1 VDLRVDDQHGVPSWV
16 LPSLSEILTV
26 FKPVL
31 GSPAT
36 PGPHETGERS
46 QPVKIIDVTVK
57 RYSASRQP
65 RTDPGG
71 IQIVEVHT
79 DNGVTGVGFVN
90 APSASSDLVATLI
103 RRNLKSVIAGE
114 NPLLTDDLWRRMHEQ
129 AVPRRGGEGI
139 VRTAIAAVD
148 FALWDI
154 KGKLL
159 GAPVSA
165 LLGGRR
171 SRVATYANCAHHLP
185 PDKLAE
191 KAAQYVKQGHTA
203 LKIRG
208 SASFVSLREATERV
222 KHVREAT
229 GPDVKLMV
237 DVNGTWDVD
246 TAIQQLKRWERY
258 DVYWLEE
265 PVPPDDI
272 PGYVRIRQRAGRTYI
287 VGGEQHVGV
296 LEFRQLIE
304 QQAVDIVQPNAAITG
319 GITDWLRI
327 HALATLASVPVS
339 PWDLQ
344 MVHIHLAAGLP
355 NVKWIEYF
363 MPDNPLL
370 EFQSRLFK
378 GPVLRE
384 TTTEEGVFLLPPDA
398 PGLGLELDE
407 PTAAAA
413 LVPE

>member
-1 VDLRVDDQHGVPSWV
+1 
-16 LPSLSEILTV
+16 
-26 FKPVL
+26 
-31 GSPAT
+31 
-36 PGPHETGERS
+36 
-46 QPVKIIDVTVK
+46 VKITDVTVK
-57 RYSASRQP
+57 RYSVSR
-65 RTDPGG
+65 DSKAYAGD
-71 IQIVEVHT
+71 IHIVEVHT
-79 DNGVTGVGFVN
+79 DGGVTGLGFIT
-90 APSASSDLVATLI
+90 AASATSDLAATLV
-103 RRNLKSVIAGE
+103 RRTLRAAIVGE
-114 NPLLTDDLWRRMHEQ
+114 DPLLTNDLWRRMHE
-129 AVPRRGGEGI
+129 AVPRRGGEGL
-139 VRTAIAAVD
+139 VRACMAGVD

-159 GAPVSA
+159 NAPVSV

-171 SRVATYANCAHHLP
+171 ARVPTYANCAHGLP
-185 PDKLAE
+185 PDQLAV
-191 KAAQYVKQGHTA
+191 KAAEYVKRGHTA

-208 SASFVSLREATERV
+208 SFVSVPEAGARV
-222 KHVREAT
+222 KAVREAI

-246 TAIQQLKRWERY
+246 TAIEQLKRWERY

-272 PGYVRIRQRAGRTYI
+272 PGYVRVRQRAGRTYI

-296 LEFRQLIE
+296 LEFRQLVE
-304 QQAVDIVQPNAAITG
+304 RGAVDVVQPNAAITG

-339 PWDLQ
+339 PWNLQ

-363 MPDNPLL
+363 MADNPLL
-370 EFQSRLFK
+370 EFQARLFK

-384 TTTEEGVFLLPPDA
+384 ERTDEGVFLVPPDG

-407 PTAAAA
+407 AVAAAS
-413 LVPE
+413 LVREP